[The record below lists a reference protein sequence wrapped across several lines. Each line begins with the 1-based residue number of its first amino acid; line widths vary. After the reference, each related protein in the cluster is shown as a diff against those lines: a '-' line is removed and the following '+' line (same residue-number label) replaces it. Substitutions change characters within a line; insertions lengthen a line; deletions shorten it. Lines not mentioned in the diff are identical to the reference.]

1 MIRLVTITPDNWRLG
16 LSVRE
21 DQYDYVSDS
30 SGILAR
36 AYAYRDN
43 RSQDFVIYDDN
54 VPVGMAMYHD
64 LDDWKAYDFSQFFI
78 DHRYQ
83 RKGYGLKAAEMIL
96 EKMKAD
102 GKYDRV
108 VLCYING
115 DEAAKNLYENLV
127 FIIQVRQMRMRSS
140 WKKIY
145 GFFSVV
151 IWFSGRM
158 IKEINCLVPQ
168 PAVTSFSYVWEL
180 ICW

>member
-1 MIRLVTITPDNWRLG
+1 MQFVGGELMIRLVTITPDNWRLG

-43 RSQDFVIYDDN
+43 RSQAFVIYDDN

-115 DEAAKNLYENLV
+115 DEAAKNLYEKLGFNHTGQV
-127 FIIQVRQMRMRSS
+127 DDDEIIME
-140 WKKIY
+140 KIY
-145 GFFSVV
+145 GKF
-151 IWFSGRM
+151 R
-158 IKEINCLVPQ
+158 
-168 PAVTSFSYVWEL
+168 PAYLFR
-180 ICW
+180 

>member
-43 RSQDFVIYDDN
+43 RSQAFVIYDDN

-102 GKYDRV
+102 GKHDT
-108 VLCYING
+108 
-115 DEAAKNLYENLV
+115 V
-127 FIIQVRQMRMRSS
+127 FM
-140 WKKIY
+140 
-145 GFFSVV
+145 FFSVV

-168 PAVTSFSYVWEL
+168 PAVTSFSYVWKL

>member
-1 MIRLVTITPDNWRLG
+1 MQFVGGELMIRLVTITPDNWRLG

-43 RSQDFVIYDDN
+43 RSQAFVIYDDN

-115 DEAAKNLYENLV
+115 DEAAKNLYEKLGFNHTGQADDDE
-127 FIIQVRQMRMRSS
+127 IIMEKNYGKFRSA
-140 WKKIY
+140 Y
-145 GFFSVV
+145 LF
-151 IWFSGRM
+151 R
-158 IKEINCLVPQ
+158 
-168 PAVTSFSYVWEL
+168 
-180 ICW
+180 